1 NYGNGNLYSLEFWF
15 TFNSSLYCRG
25 CYSSSVIST
34 SRCRTSSSTLLCILF
49 WSDVKRKPPVALAAY
64 TGAGIAKADP
74 VKTSWTALR
83 LALPGFIIPFLL
95 VYHPEL
101 LLNDA
106 TTGGLNYGQLIVTIL
121 ISLVGIYAL
130 VTGMGNYLFT
140 KLNILERI
148 LFIVFA
154 VMLIFPD
161 IITSIVGI
169 IGVILLMSVHYIK
182 FRKVGVT

>member
-1 NYGNGNLYSLEFWF
+1 MAVTVAL
-15 TFNSSLYCRG
+15 
-25 CYSSSVIST
+25 IST
-34 SRCRTSSSTLLCILF
+34 SSVEPLAAHFFVFYFGAMSNVT
-49 WSDVKRKPPVALAAY
+49 PPVALAAY
-64 TGAGIAKADP
+64 TGLVLQKADP

-106 TTGGLNYGQLIVTIL
+106 TTSGLNYGQLIVTIL

-154 VMLIFPD
+154 VMLIFPE